1 LIVIKSNSLLFRT
14 VFFFSLDMLFER
26 LGEVLALAQ
35 LQRAVTDV
43 GTTSILTALAVG
55 ALVVLAVDY
64 AWMLY
69 LHFKMVSLV
78 IRSERKKKKRN

>member
-1 LIVIKSNSLLFRT
+1 
-14 VFFFSLDMLFER
+14 MLFEK
-26 LGEVLALAQ
+26 LGEILALAQ

-43 GTTSILTALAVG
+43 GTANILVALAVG
-55 ALVVLAVDY
+55 ALVVLVADY

-78 IRSERKKKKRN
+78 IKIYIYISERYEKEIDLKDSPLDHFPCPL